1 MGKKSTEDLLV
12 EIMSQEKAI
21 EFIEVYKSKRMTNED
36 EVNFTV
42 EYLIELILVRRFLSE
57 CGLDKDY
64 KKYLKGVKITGIDG
78 DKFEFEFNEIN

>member
-1 MGKKSTEDLLV
+1 MKKKSTEDLLV

-42 EYLIELILVRRFLSE
+42 E
-57 CGLDKDY
+57 
-64 KKYLKGVKITGIDG
+64 
-78 DKFEFEFNEIN
+78 